1 MELDYLNSNAAAISQ
16 AAAAMLDEDVPDPVR
31 EAQLLSYAFL
41 SQTQVRLYDAD
52 HQIIAETGMA
62 DTHQLLITS
71 GSGERGNFIF
81 SERAFP
87 ASGSAPSQSFILL
100 EGPKFRQTGI
110 AREEAVTVRQNSIYT
125 TIQQAP
131 SSNEYTVTSFVPAV
145 ATVYGFQLGGS
156 DADAAQPR
164 SKKAVTT
171 PITGS
176 DGSVIGYVELS
187 GGPAYG
193 QEIVNSILRG
203 WVIAGILAVLL
214 AVIVGVILSQRI
226 SAPVRA
232 LTAATEQMYAG
243 DLSARVAYQSND
255 ELGKLSQT
263 FNAMSAQL
271 ESTFETLRR
280 FVLDAAHELQTPLTA
295 LRTNLELAADEQAAE
310 KRTEYVAQSQ
320 QLVERLSRLTGD
332 LLDLSRLE
340 SGRWNEPFEPVDLTA
355 LVCEVSEPYAARA
368 EQAGQ
373 ELILEIEP
381 GEAVLSGSSQKLRSA
396 LRNLLDNALKF
407 TPAGGT
413 IRVRLVE
420 EDNGLRLTVS
430 DSGIGIP
437 ADEVEMLFNRF
448 HRARNAAAYPGSGIG
463 LAIVRAV
470 VEAHGG
476 SVAAENNAEGGACFT
491 LCLPEDFTT
500 EAQRAQR
507 RD

>member
-1 MELDYLNSNAAAISQ
+1 
-16 AAAAMLDEDVPDPVR
+16 
-31 EAQLLSYAFL
+31 
-41 SQTQVRLYDAD
+41 
-52 HQIIAETGMA
+52 
-62 DTHQLLITS
+62 
-71 GSGERGNFIF
+71 
-81 SERAFP
+81 
-87 ASGSAPSQSFILL
+87 
-100 EGPKFRQTGI
+100 
-110 AREEAVTVRQNSIYT
+110 
-125 TIQQAP
+125 
-131 SSNEYTVTSFVPAV
+131 
-145 ATVYGFQLGGS
+145 
-156 DADAAQPR
+156 
-164 SKKAVTT
+164 
-171 PITGS
+171 
-176 DGSVIGYVELS
+176 VELS

-340 SGRWNEPFEPVDLTA
+340 SGRWNEPFEPLDLAA
-355 LVCEVSEPYAARA
+355 LVREGCEPYAARA

-507 RD
+507 AQRRD